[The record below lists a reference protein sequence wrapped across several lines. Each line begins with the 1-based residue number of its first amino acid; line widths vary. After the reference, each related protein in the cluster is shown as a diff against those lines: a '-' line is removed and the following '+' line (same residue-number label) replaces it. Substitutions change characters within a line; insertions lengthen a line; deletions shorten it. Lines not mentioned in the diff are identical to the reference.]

1 MAVIQLIPLGDIY
14 PLDINT
20 IANFGNKSDVFKIET
35 SDFNIHNNQIL
46 SQFPTNLLD
55 SSFNDFDYQ
64 LNGADFIVVIVN
76 RELENNY
83 FSRLLPGKPIV
94 VVTIFG
100 IESLNIHEGISYEMY
115 VNRLLL
121 AFSTMFKVYGPFSNR
136 LAGNLM
142 QLNTTGCLFDMG
154 IHKPDIAKFFRNPH
168 LSENVKNTLS
178 NNGINNNNDYLIKL
192 ERVIKKLEIGSFY
205 KIKDWLKE
213 NPMKGLIFTFLISF
227 IFSGLLGNFIYDL
240 IKWYFN
246 IF

>member
-20 IANFGNKSDVFKIET
+20 IANFGKKSGVFEIEI

-46 SQFPTNLLD
+46 SQFPTTLLD

-64 LNGADFIVVIVN
+64 LNSADFIVVLVN

-83 FSRLLPGKPIV
+83 FSRLLPDRPIV

-115 VNRLLL
+115 LNRLLL
-121 AFSTMFKVYGPFSNR
+121 AFSTIYKVYGLLSYE

-142 QLNTTGCLFDMG
+142 QLDTRGCLFDMG

-168 LSENVKNTLS
+168 LSEEVKKILS
-178 NNGINNNNDYLIKL
+178 DNGINNNNDYLIKL
-192 ERVIKKLEIGSFY
+192 ERAIKKLEIGSFY

>member
-20 IANFGNKSDVFKIET
+20 IANFGKKSGVFKIET

-46 SQFPTNLLD
+46 SRFPTNLSD
-55 SSFNDFDYQ
+55 SSLNDFEYH

-76 RELENNY
+76 RELEDNY
-83 FSRLLPGKPIV
+83 FSRLLPDRQIV

-115 VNRLLL
+115 INRLLL
-121 AFSTMFKVYGPFSNR
+121 AFSTIYKAYGQLSYE

-142 QLNTTGCLFDMG
+142 QINTTGCLFDMG

-168 LSENVKNTLS
+168 LSEDVKNTLS
-178 NNGINNNNDYLIKL
+178 DNGINNNNDYLIKL
-192 ERVIKKLEIGSFY
+192 ERAVKKLEIGSFY

-213 NPMKGLIFTFLISF
+213 NPIKGLIFTFLISF

-240 IKWYFN
+240 IKSYFN

>member
-1 MAVIQLIPLGDIY
+1 
-14 PLDINT
+14 
-20 IANFGNKSDVFKIET
+20 
-35 SDFNIHNNQIL
+35 
-46 SQFPTNLLD
+46 
-55 SSFNDFDYQ
+55 
-64 LNGADFIVVIVN
+64 
-76 RELENNY
+76 
-83 FSRLLPGKPIV
+83 

-115 VNRLLL
+115 LNRLLL
-121 AFSTMFKVYGPFSNR
+121 AFSTIYKVYGLLSYE

-142 QLNTTGCLFDMG
+142 QLDTRGCLFDMG

-168 LSENVKNTLS
+168 LSENVKNII
-178 NNGINNNNDYLIKL
+178 GDKVYIKKL
-192 ERVIKKLEIGSFY
+192 ERASKKLEIGSFY

-240 IKWYFN
+240 IKWYFK

>member
-20 IANFGNKSDVFKIET
+20 IANFGKKSGVFEIET

-46 SQFPTNLLD
+46 SQFPTTLLD

-64 LNGADFIVVIVN
+64 LNSADFIVVLVN

-121 AFSTMFKVYGPFSNR
+121 AFSTMFKVYGPFSNQ

-168 LSENVKNTLS
+168 LSENVKNII
-178 NNGINNNNDYLIKL
+178 GDKAYIKKL
-192 ERVIKKLEIGSFY
+192 ERASKKLEIGSFY

-213 NPMKGLIFTFLISF
+213 NPIKGLIFTFLISF

-240 IKWYFN
+240 IKWYFK

>member
-14 PLDINT
+14 SLDIKI
-20 IANFGNKSDVFKIET
+20 IANFGKKSGVFEIET

-46 SQFPTNLLD
+46 SQFPTTLLD
-55 SSFNDFDYQ
+55 SSFNDFDHQ
-64 LNGADFIVVIVN
+64 LNTADFIVVLVN

-121 AFSTMFKVYGPFSNR
+121 AFSTMFKVYGPFSNQ

-154 IHKPDIAKFFRNPH
+154 IYKPDIAKFFRSPH
-168 LSENVKNTLS
+168 LSEDVRN
-178 NNGINNNNDYLIKL
+178 IIRDMDYIKKL
-192 ERVIKKLEIGSFY
+192 ERAIKKLEIGSFY

-213 NPMKGLIFTFLISF
+213 NPIKGLIFTFLISF
-227 IFSGLLGNFIYDL
+227 IFSSLLGNFIYDL
-240 IKWYFN
+240 IKWYFKL
-246 IF
+246 F